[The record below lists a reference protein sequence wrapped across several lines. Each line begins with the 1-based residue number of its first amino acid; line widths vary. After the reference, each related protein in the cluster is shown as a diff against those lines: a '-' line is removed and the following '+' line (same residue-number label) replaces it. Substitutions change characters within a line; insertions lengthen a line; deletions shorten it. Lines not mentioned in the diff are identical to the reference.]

1 MRFADKPR
9 RTGLLSTGSG
19 YLQPRIRS
27 SISPDQINKPPT
39 IDSHLFHSCNIC
51 LAPLIQ
57 TTLISNQIS
66 NVRYQIS
73 RIGSYGCSLG
83 PTAKCTLCIGIAN
96 KISPQVRNQTNQ
108 AESEG
113 GHQTSVGACRDIAFR
128 RGGRRNWGWYSP
140 QLSILILVS

>member
-1 MRFADKPR
+1 VRFADKLR

-19 YLQPRIRS
+19 YLQLRIHS
-27 SISPDQINKPPT
+27 SISPDHTNKPPT
-39 IDSHLFHSCNIC
+39 TDSHLFHSCNIC

-57 TTLISNQIS
+57 TTLIST
-66 NVRYQIS
+66 YT
-73 RIGSYGCSLG
+73 RIGSYGCSPG
-83 PTAKCTLCIGIAN
+83 PTAKCTLRIGIAN

-108 AESEG
+108 AESDG

-128 RGGRRNWGWYSP
+128 RGGWRNWGWYSP